1 MLPDRFIFMTPR
13 NDHILYVGGFSEPD
27 NFDLDFDETNEFVR
41 RAAKRAEAFLP
52 GLDASHLD
60 PAYPL
65 AKGLRPARI
74 GDCRVERELRA
85 PKFVSRSDRHS
96 RIVHSYGHAG
106 SGWSFSFGCALD
118 VMSLVDEAVWQEP
131 PTPMKDAALD
141 ALAASSSCSARTSH
155 AHAYGEALKTTNL
168 KAVVT
173 VD

>member
-1 MLPDRFIFMTPR
+1 MTPR

-27 NFDLDFDETNEFVR
+27 NFDLDFDETNEFVK

-74 GDCRVERELRA
+74 GDCRVERELRSPRFA
-85 PKFVSRSDRHS
+85 NRADKHS

-118 VMSLVDEAVWQEP
+118 VMALVDEAISQERP
-131 PTPMKDAALD
+131 AAMKDAALD
-141 ALAASSSCSARTSH
+141 ALAASSACSARRSH
-155 AHAYGEALKTTNL
+155 VDAYGEAVKTTHL

>member
-1 MLPDRFIFMTPR
+1 MTPR

-27 NFDLDFDETNEFVR
+27 NFDLDFDETNDFVR

-52 GLDASHLD
+52 GLDTSHVD

-85 PKFVSRSDRHS
+85 PKFAERNDKHS

-118 VMSLVDEAVWQEP
+118 VMALVDEAICQEK

-141 ALAASSSCSARTSH
+141 ALTAPSSAHGHSH
-155 AHAYGEALKTTNL
+155 ATAYEQVVKATNL

-173 VD
+173 VE